1 MIIAV
6 GLLQMTQFQL
16 SIKSQ
21 PLEEWPDLVWVAL
34 IIRLESCHE
43 SMQCEALEYAVRSL
57 IHTCFYYLWNEVLAL
72 VERSIKLVVLSYS
85 VFFFSLCFG
94 LQKDVQFLNLAFL

>member
-1 MIIAV
+1 
-6 GLLQMTQFQL
+6 MTWFQL

-57 IHTCFYYLWNEVLAL
+57 IRTCVYYLWNEVLAL
-72 VERSIKLVVLSYS
+72 VERSIRLVVLSYS
-85 VFFFSLCFG
+85 VFFFLCFG
-94 LQKDVQFLNLAFL
+94 LQKDVQFPKFSLVMKN